1 MPSAPPPR
9 FNNYQVAEIFD
20 AIGDM
25 LLILGDN
32 RFKIIAYQNA
42 AHTIEELNRDINS
55 IHAAG
60 ELRSIPGIGQA
71 IGDKIDEL
79 LTTGAIDYYTKLSAQ
94 VPIGVVEMMRVPDVG
109 PKSARRLWEELN
121 ITGVEEMKVAAQTGR
136 IRTLKGFG
144 VKSEERI
151 LKGIELLAR
160 RQDDRTPLGDARP
173 LADGLVADLL
183 AALPPHTIQKI
194 EVAGSLR
201 RWRETIGD
209 VDILAVSQEPV
220 AVMEAFRGLPQAVE
234 ILGAGERKSSIALP
248 SGMQVD
254 LRVVESRHWGPALAY
269 FTGSQAHNIAVR
281 EMAQKQGW
289 SLNEYALTAQDHPQL
304 PDGTERYFE
313 SEEELYAFLGLGWV
327 APELRENSGEM
338 QAARQHSLPRLIEV
352 GDILGEL
359 HSHTTQLQR
368 WQEQYGREWPRRPG
382 LGLPLLECE
391 RSGARHRDRRGGWG
405 RDCWNSDAHLIEARL
420 NHGYASRERFSLTPG
435 CGGGE
440 FWPMISLGAARCGAG
455 QAGCGGGYPHGAAPG
470 AGEDYPAV
478 WLRCAADVWATPPGR
493 PDWPSRPGSVR
504 D

>member
-359 HSHTTQLQR
+359 HSHTTFSD
-368 WQEQYGREWPRRPG
+368 GK
-382 LGLPLLECE
+382 
-391 RSGARHRDRRGGWG
+391 
-405 RDCWNSDAHLIEARL
+405 NSME
-420 NHGYASRERFSLTPG
+420 E
-435 CGGGE
+435 
-440 FWPMISLGAARCGAG
+440 MAAA
-455 QAGCGGGYPHGAAPG
+455 
-470 AGEDYPAV
+470 
-478 WLRCAADVWATPPGR
+478 
-493 PDWPSRPGSVR
+493 
-504 D
+504 